1 MFTAIAASICSIMDN
16 LISGRWTGNAQL
28 LYVNHP
34 RYGGSDVTLVRAQC
48 ALAADM
54 RAICAR
60 GSYESVQ
67 LKWRL
72 EVTVLALLVAA
83 VITSVTITA
92 QRLVV
97 STLVPAVMRNLMI
110 VLDARPLL

>member
-1 MFTAIAASICSIMDN
+1 MDWKRSIIVRKPSA
-16 LISGRWTGNAQL
+16 LR
-28 LYVNHP
+28 
-34 RYGGSDVTLVRAQC
+34 GSDVTLVRAQC
-48 ALAADM
+48 AWAADM

-72 EVTVLALLVAA
+72 EVTVLALLVATA
-83 VITSVTITA
+83 ITSATITA

-97 STLVPAVMRNLMI
+97 STLVPAVIKNLMI
-110 VLDARPLL
+110 VLDARLYFSKVS